1 LPAPAPAPAPASSP
15 RPAAAAPVS
24 APAPAPTR
32 TIPAQPIPLDQE
44 SSEGVWLDRA
54 IVGVVIA
61 LVILI
66 LRRVAN
72 VDDL

>member
-24 APAPAPTR
+24 APAPTR

-61 LVILI
+61 LIILI